1 MPSKNT
7 IREHSAN
14 SYYHVYNRGVEKR
27 TLFIDDQDY
36 AIFLSLLK
44 RYLDIIPEE
53 SDRGKTY
60 KSLSDSVE
68 LIAFC
73 LMSNHFHLLLYQID
87 VGSVAELMRAVCSS
101 YVTYFNKKY
110 DRVGTLF
117 QGKFRAVFIT
127 SDDHLQYLSRYI
139 HRNPTDYMNY
149 KWSSLNY
156 WTGDRSASW
165 IRPDR
170 LGSVVKE
177 KYHAYLKDGE
187 DYASGTEDAFNIT
200 IDN

>member
-44 RYLDIIPEE
+44 RYLDTIPEE
-53 SDRGKTY
+53 SDRGKIY
-60 KSLSDSVE
+60 KSLSSSVE

-101 YVTYFNKKY
+101 YVAYFNKKY

-156 WTGDRSASW
+156 WTGDRNASW

-170 LGSVVKE
+170 LGPVEKE
-177 KYHAYLKDGE
+177 KYHAYLKDDE

>member
-1 MPSKNT
+1 
-7 IREHSAN
+7 
-14 SYYHVYNRGVEKR
+14 VYNRGVEKR

-170 LGSVVKE
+170 LGSVEKD
-177 KYHAYLKDGE
+177 KYHAYLKDDE
-187 DYASGTEDAFNIT
+187 NYASGTEDTFNIT